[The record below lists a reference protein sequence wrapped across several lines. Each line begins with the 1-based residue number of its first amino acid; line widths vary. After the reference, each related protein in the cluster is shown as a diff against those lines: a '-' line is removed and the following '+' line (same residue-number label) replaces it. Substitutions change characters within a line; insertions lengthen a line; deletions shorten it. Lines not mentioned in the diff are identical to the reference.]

1 VSRPVDERLLH
12 GRYGTAIVEAASADD
27 LPRILTLFDDAV
39 VWLNERG
46 IPGQWGSAPF
56 SHLPQ
61 VVARF
66 AAWIEQG
73 TLFVARVDGEVA
85 ATAALND
92 EAPAYVLAMLRE
104 FPSTARYLEGL
115 ISDRR
120 RGGQGLGADLLGWVE
135 DHGRAAGVTVVWLD
149 CWAESRRLCA
159 FYEAAGY
166 TPGSEFLVGS
176 WRGRLFE
183 KTLV

>member
-1 VSRPVDERLLH
+1 VSRPDDERLLH
-12 GRYGTAIVEAASADD
+12 GLYGTAYMDAASAAD

-39 VWLNERG
+39 AWLNERG

-56 SHLPQ
+56 SQLPQ

-66 AAWIEQG
+66 GAWIEQG

-92 EAPAYVLAMLRE
+92 EAPAYVLGVLPE

-115 ISDRR
+115 ISDRHR
-120 RGGQGLGADLLGWVE
+120 RGQGLGADLLRWVE
-135 DHGRAAGVTVVWLD
+135 DHGRAGGATVVWLD
-149 CWAESRRLCA
+149 CWAESRPLCA

-166 TPGSEFLVGS
+166 TPGSEFVVGS
-176 WRGRLFE
+176 WHGRLFE
-183 KTLV
+183 KALA